1 MNINSAF
8 PSNYLKAADLH
19 GGRTTVT
26 IDSVAIEDIGGEDK
40 PILYFQGK
48 EKGLVLNKTNAN
60 MIAEIAKDE
69 ETDHWTGVRI
79 TIYSTKVDFQGR
91 RVDAIRVDYP
101 AASDR
106 VNGNNNRQA
115 QPSRAMLD
123 QPPPHTDKD
132 KPLDDDTD
140 VPF

>member
-1 MNINSAF
+1 
-8 PSNYLKAADLH
+8 
-19 GGRTTVT
+19 
-26 IDSVAIEDIGGEDK
+26 
-40 PILYFQGK
+40 
-48 EKGLVLNKTNAN
+48 VLNKTNAN

-69 ETDHWTGVRI
+69 ETDNWAGVRI

-115 QPSRAMLD
+115 AQPSRAMQD
-123 QPPPHTDKD
+123 QAPPHTDKD
-132 KPLDDDTD
+132 RPTDDD